1 VECGIRLHH
10 LNKAET
16 TTRIAFCVF
25 CECAGVSV
33 CVCGRKTHANFL
45 VHILNNFKLDLGI
58 TPIFFYIFFGA
69 DDLFEFIKQLE
80 HLADAT

>member
-1 VECGIRLHH
+1 
-10 LNKAET
+10 
-16 TTRIAFCVF
+16 VF
-25 CECAGVSV
+25 FVSVQVWV